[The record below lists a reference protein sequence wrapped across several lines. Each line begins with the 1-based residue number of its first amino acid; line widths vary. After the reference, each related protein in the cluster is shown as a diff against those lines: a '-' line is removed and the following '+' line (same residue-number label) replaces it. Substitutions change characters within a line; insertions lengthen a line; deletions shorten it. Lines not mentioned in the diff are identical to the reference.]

1 MRCRKFLRVRIIILE
16 PTIYDTKKKKKKR
29 RVEERDWILNLILQI
44 PERFS
49 EEGTRISNLIKWK
62 VNAWLREILEMSLLA
77 IFLFLFSIKYVSIRF
92 EFSFERR
99 FLEINIPINIF
110 LRKHIKFIK
119 MHFDI
124 LNFHSKEI
132 LKNFDAYS
140 ATGNGTR

>member
-16 PTIYDTKKKKKKR
+16 PTIYDTKKKKKR
-29 RVEERDWILNLILQI
+29 RVEERGWILNLILQI

-77 IFLFLFSIKYVSIRF
+77 IFLFLFLIKYVSIRF

-110 LRKHIKFIK
+110 LRNI
-119 MHFDI
+119 
-124 LNFHSKEI
+124 
-132 LKNFDAYS
+132 
-140 ATGNGTR
+140 